1 MQPTVQQRAMLFDR
15 IEPHL
20 TTIDAALLTA
30 KFDALS
36 SLSGVQV
43 DEARRA
49 VNGAEEL
56 LDAMAERAE
65 MGRDPITDVRSML
78 NGRLVLSYRGGSAQV
93 MLVLGGLVL
102 GVGVDRTPEDEPAC
116 LGASLDAS
124 GRSRTAAI
132 DLEVRL
138 WRINPWFHA
147 SIGDD
152 A

>member
-1 MQPTVQQRAMLFDR
+1 MQPTIQQRAMLFDR

-20 TTIDAALLTA
+20 TTIDAALLVTRSMTPSNLS
-30 KFDALS
+30 FDRL
-36 SLSGVQV
+36 

-49 VNGAEEL
+49 INVTEEL
-56 LDAMAERAE
+56 LDTVAERTE
-65 MGRDPITDVRSML
+65 RGHDPVTNVRSML
-78 NGRLVLSYRGGSAQV
+78 NGRLVFSYGGGSAQV

-102 GVGVDRTPEDEPAC
+102 GVGVDRTPRDESAC
-116 LGASLDAS
+116 LGTSLDVS
-124 GRSRTAAI
+124 WQSRAVAI
-132 DLEVRL
+132 DAELRL